1 MPDRLQDTRHRYF
14 SRSTILPGDMN
25 ADLSCA
31 ARAHLADIGPPP
43 E

>member
-14 SRSTILPGDMN
+14 SRSTILPGDMD

-31 ARAHLADIGPPP
+31 AQAGLAEYQPAS
-43 E
+43 